1 MQIHDESNSITTY
14 YIRYPKYAF
23 LSIYVLI
30 CGPQLGMSVFSM
42 VTKCRNRTVVIVTS
56 ISYLLPDGGS
66 QTTKTKLMYMTLLA
80 WLRNIVDLWS
90 KMTMKYN
97 EINTELK
104 VTEKAIVFLRIG
116 QAEIEEIISLV
127 TSIRRTEGV
136 NFL

>member
-42 VTKCRNRTVVIVTS
+42 VTKCRNRTIVIVAS

-66 QTTKTKLMYMTLLA
+66 QTTKTKLIYRTLLA
-80 WLRNIVDLWS
+80 CLRNIMNFWS
-90 KMTMKYN
+90 KMMTMKYN
-97 EINTELK
+97 EVNVELK
-104 VTEKAIVFLRIG
+104 VTEKAIIFLKIG

-127 TSIRRTEGV
+127 ISIRRTEGV
-136 NFL
+136 NF

>member
-1 MQIHDESNSITTY
+1 M
-14 YIRYPKYAF
+14 P
-23 LSIYVLI
+23 L
-30 CGPQLGMSVFSM
+30 CSM